1 MVHKMK
7 DLNRHLKA
15 IEFDKILQML
25 SSRGC
30 NDDAKESILS
40 LRPEKELL
48 KAQKLIDITEDA
60 YIMLAKHGGPSFGG
74 LKNVTNALS
83 RANAGGVLSMKEL
96 LDIGST
102 VRAVRAICEWR
113 QNSGQDEKSID
124 IYFNGLMPNK
134 YLEEKI
140 FSAIISEDEMSD
152 NASPELAS
160 IRRQIK
166 NKENSVRE
174 QLEKLIR
181 SQSYRGM
188 LQDAIVT
195 QRNGRYVVPV
205 KNEHRNSVSGLVHD
219 TSSTGA
225 TVFIEPAGVVE
236 ANNDIKVLKG
246 KEAQEI
252 ERILY
257 ELSVEAGNFLHE
269 IKGSYENAVEINVIF
284 AKAHLAYQMKASVPV
299 LNDKGVTD
307 LRKARHPLIDPKSV
321 VATDIRLGSDFDT
334 LVITGPNT
342 GGKTV
347 AIKTIGLLSAMASIG
362 LFIPA
367 ADESKVSV
375 YKNILVDIGDEQSI
389 EQSLSTFSSHMVNI
403 VNILKIADENSL
415 VLIDELGAGTDPVEG
430 AALAM
435 AILEKLHAQGA
446 KIAAT
451 THYAE
456 LKAYALETS
465 RVENGSCEF
474 DVNSL
479 KPTYRLLIG
488 IPGRSNAFAISE
500 RLGIEKDIIDR
511 ATELV
516 SSENIRFED
525 VVDSLEKS
533 RLEMEAERSKA
544 SQVKDEAKADREKAA
559 LVLKE
564 AEQRREKE
572 IENARGEALRIVEYA
587 KREANALLNEV
598 EKLKKEAKKTQNA
611 ADLARKAKSAVN
623 SHLNSINSAVNPVFD
638 SIDEDDD
645 YTLPRELQV
654 GDTVFCKT
662 IAKNATVSALKDKKG
677 NVEITAG
684 MLKMRVKEETLRLVD
699 KPKKEEPKKKVATGR
714 VSGESRSSMQVSNRC
729 DLRGLMVDEAILVL
743 DRFLDDLLLSGL
755 TECTIIHGKGTGALR
770 AGITQYL
777 KSDPRIRTFR
787 LGTFGEGENGV
798 TIAEIK

>member
-1 MVHKMK
+1 MK
-7 DLNRHLKA
+7 EMNRHLKA
-15 IEFDKILQML
+15 LEFDKVLEL
-25 SSRGC
+25 LAVRAC
-30 NDDAKESILS
+30 NDDAKNGIME
-40 LRPEKELL
+40 LRPETDIKEASRLV
-48 KAQKLIDITEDA
+48 KMTEEA
-60 YIMLAKHGGPSFGG
+60 YILLAKHGGPSFGG
-74 LKNVTNALS
+74 LKNVANSLS
-83 RANAGGVLSMKEL
+83 RAAAGGVLSMKEL
-96 LDIGST
+96 LDIAST
-102 VRAVRAICEWR
+102 VRAVRSISEWR
-113 QNSGQDEKSID
+113 SNSGQNELSID
-124 IYFNGLMPNK
+124 IYFNSLMPNK
-134 YLEEKI
+134 YLEDKI
-140 FSAIISEDEMSD
+140 TAAILSEDEMSD

-166 NKENSVRE
+166 NKENSVRD

-181 SQSYRGM
+181 SQNLKTV
-188 LQDAIVT
+188 LQDAIIT

-205 KNEHRNSVSGLVHD
+205 KSEHRSSVSGLVHD

-225 TVFIEPAGVVE
+225 TVFVEPAGVVE
-236 ANNDIKVLKG
+236 ANNDIRVLKG

-257 ELSVEAGNFLHE
+257 ELSVEAGNFVEE
-269 IKGSYENAVEINVIF
+269 IKGSYECAVEINIIF
-284 AKAHLAYQMKASVPV
+284 CKAHLAYQMKASVPV
-299 LNDKGVTD
+299 LNDRGITD
-307 LRKARHPLIDPKSV
+307 LRKARHPLIDPKKV

-347 AIKTIGLLSAMASIG
+347 AIKTVGLLSCMAASG
-362 LFIPA
+362 LMIPA

-375 YKNILVDIGDEQSI
+375 YESVLVDIGDEQSI

-403 VNILKIADENSL
+403 VNILKKANEKSL

-435 AILEKLHAQGA
+435 AILEKLHEQGA

-456 LKAYALETS
+456 LKAYALQTP

-479 KPTYRLLIG
+479 RPTYRLLIG

-500 RLGIEKDIIDR
+500 RLGIDKTIIDR
-511 ATELV
+511 AGELV
-516 SSENIRFED
+516 SSESVRFED
-525 VVDSLEKS
+525 VVDMLEKS
-533 RLEMEAERSKA
+533 RLEMEGEHSKA
-544 SQVKDEAKADREKAA
+544 VEITEAAKQDRQKAEK
-559 LVLKE
+559 VLKD
-564 AEQRREKE
+564 AEFRRERE
-572 IENARGEALRIVEYA
+572 LENARGEALRIVEHA

-598 EKLKKEAKKTQNA
+598 EKLKKEAKQTKNA
-611 ADLARKAKSAVN
+611 AELARKAKSSVN
-623 SHLNSINSAVNPVFD
+623 SHLNSINSAINPVFD
-638 SIDEDDD
+638 GMDDEDD
-645 YTLPRELQV
+645 YVLPRPLEI

-662 IAKNATVSALKDKKG
+662 IGKNASVTALKDKKDT
-677 NVEITAG
+677 VEIAAG

-699 KPKKEEPKKKVATGR
+699 KPKTDNKKKKQ
-714 VSGESRSSMQVSNRC
+714 VSIGKVTGESRASMQVNNRC
-729 DLRGLMVDEAILVL
+729 DLRGLMVDEAIIVL
-743 DRFLDDLLLSGL
+743 DRFLDDLLRSGL

-770 AGITQYL
+770 AGVTQFL
-777 KSDPRIRTFR
+777 KGDPRIRTFR

>member
-1 MVHKMK
+1 MAE
-7 DLNRHLKA
+7 LNRHLKA
-15 IEFDKILQML
+15 IEFDKILLML

-40 LRPEKELL
+40 LRPESKLS
-48 KAQKLIDITEDA
+48 KAQRLLTMTEDA

-102 VRAVRAICEWR
+102 VRAIRAIFEWR

-124 IYFNGLMPNK
+124 VYFNSLMPNK

-140 FSAIISEDEMSD
+140 FSAILSEDEMSD

-205 KNEHRNSVSGLVHD
+205 KNEHRGAVAGLVHD

-236 ANNDIKVLKG
+236 ANNDIRVLKG

-257 ELSVEAGNFLHE
+257 ELSVEAGNFFHE
-269 IKGSYENAVEINVIF
+269 IKGSYENAVEINVVF
-284 AKAHLAYQMKASVPV
+284 AKAHLAYNMKASVPI
-299 LNDKGVTD
+299 LNDRGVTE
-307 LRKARHPLIDPKSV
+307 LRKARHPLIDPAKV

-347 AIKTIGLLSAMASIG
+347 AIKTIGLLSAMASVG

-403 VNILKIADENSL
+403 VNILKVASEESL

-435 AILEKLHAQGA
+435 AILEQLHFQGA

-456 LKAYALETS
+456 LKAYALETP

-500 RLGIEKDIIDR
+500 RLGINKAIIDR

-544 SQVKDEAKADREKAA
+544 QEITESAKSDREKAA
-559 LVLKE
+559 YVLEE
-564 AEQRREKE
+564 AEKRRDKE
-572 IENARGEALRIVEYA
+572 LENARGEALRIVEHA
-587 KREANALLNEV
+587 RREANALLNEV

-611 ADLARKAKSAVN
+611 NELARKAKGTIN
-623 SHLNSINSAVNPVFD
+623 SHLNSINSAINPVFD
-638 SIDEDDD
+638 SMEDDDD

-662 IAKNATVSALKDKKG
+662 IGKNATVSALKDKKG

-684 MLKMRVKEETLRLVD
+684 MLKMRVKEESLRLMD
-699 KPKKEEPKKKVATGR
+699 KPKKEEPKKKAFTGR
-714 VSGESRSSMQVSNRC
+714 VAGESRSSMQVSNRC

-777 KSDPRIRTFR
+777 KADPRIRTFR

-798 TIAEIK
+798 TIVEIK

>member
-1 MVHKMK
+1 MNGMTK
-7 DLNRHLKA
+7 HLKA
-15 IEFDKILQML
+15 LEFDKVLELL
-25 SSRGC
+25 SVRGC
-30 NDDAKESILS
+30 NDDAKEIIMQ
-40 LRPEKELL
+40 LRPET
-48 KAQKLIDITEDA
+48 DINAALRLMKMTEDA
-60 YIMLAKHGGPSFGG
+60 YILLAKHGGPSFGG
-74 LKNVTNALS
+74 LKNVTNSLS
-83 RANAGGVLSMKEL
+83 RAAAGGVLSMKEL
-96 LDIGST
+96 LDIAST
-102 VRAVRAICEWR
+102 VRAVRSISEWR
-113 QNSGQDEKSID
+113 SNSGQNELSID
-124 IYFNGLMPNK
+124 VYFNSLMPNK
-134 YLEEKI
+134 YLEDKI
-140 FSAIISEDEMSD
+140 TSAILSEDEMSD

-166 NKENSVRE
+166 NKENSVRD

-181 SQSYRGM
+181 SQSLKTV
-188 LQDAIVT
+188 LQDAIIT

-205 KNEHRNSVSGLVHD
+205 KSEHRANVSGLVHD

-225 TVFIEPAGVVE
+225 TVFVEPAGVVE
-236 ANNDIKVLKG
+236 ANNDIRVLKG

-257 ELSVEAGNFLHE
+257 ELSVEAGNFLEE
-269 IKGSYENAVEINVIF
+269 IKGSYECAVEINVIF

-307 LRKARHPLIDPKSV
+307 LRKARHPLIDPKKV

-347 AIKTIGLLSAMASIG
+347 AIKTVGLLSAMAASG
-362 LFIPA
+362 LMIPT

-375 YKNILVDIGDEQSI
+375 YDSILVDIGDEQSI

-403 VNILKIADENSL
+403 VNILEKANEKSL

-435 AILEKLHAQGA
+435 AILEQLHFQGA

-456 LKAYALETS
+456 LKAYALQTP

-479 KPTYRLLIG
+479 RPTYRLLIG

-500 RLGIEKDIIDR
+500 RLGIDKSIIDR
-511 ATELV
+511 AGELV
-516 SSENIRFED
+516 SSENVRFED
-525 VVDSLEKS
+525 VVDMLEKS
-533 RLEMEAERSKA
+533 RLEMEDEHTKAREITAQANKDRQKAENLL
-544 SQVKDEAKADREKAA
+544 KDAQFRHER
-559 LVLKE
+559 
-564 AEQRREKE
+564 E
-572 IENARGEALRIVEYA
+572 IENARGEALRIVEHA

-598 EKLKKEAKKTQNA
+598 EKLKKEAKETKNA
-611 ADLARKAKSAVN
+611 ADLARRAKSTVN
-623 SHLNSINSAVNPVFD
+623 SHLDSINSAINPVFD
-638 SIDEDDD
+638 SNDDSDD
-645 YTLPRELQV
+645 YTLPRPLEI

-662 IAKNATVSALKDKKG
+662 IGKNASVTALKDKKG
-677 NVEITAG
+677 NVEIAAG

-699 KPKKEEPKKKVATGR
+699 KPKKENKAKKQVNIGR
-714 VSGESRSSMQVSNRC
+714 VSGESRASMQVNNRC
-729 DLRGLMVDEAILVL
+729 DLRGLMVDEAIIVL
-743 DRFLDDLLLSGL
+743 DRFLDDLLRSGL

-770 AGITQYL
+770 AGVTQYL

>member
-1 MVHKMK
+1 MNEM
-7 DLNRHLKA
+7 NRHLKA
-15 IEFDKILQML
+15 IEFNKILELLSARACNEDAREGIML
-25 SSRGC
+25 
-30 NDDAKESILS
+30 
-40 LRPEKELL
+40 LRPETTLKGASRLL
-48 KAQKLIDITEDA
+48 KMTEDA

-74 LKNVTNALS
+74 LKNVDNALA
-83 RANAGGVLSMKEL
+83 RAAAGGVLSMKEL
-96 LDIGST
+96 LDVAST
-102 VRAVRAICEWR
+102 VRAVRALTEWR
-113 QNSGQDEKSID
+113 ANSGQEQLSID
-124 IYFNGLMPNK
+124 IYFSSLMPNK

-140 FSAIISEDEMSD
+140 FSAIISEEEMSD

-166 NKENSVRE
+166 NKENSVRD
-174 QLEKLIR
+174 QLEKMIR
-181 SQSYRGM
+181 SQSLKSI
-188 LQDAIVT
+188 LQDSIIT

-205 KNEHRNSVSGLVHD
+205 KSEHRGTVSGLVHD

-225 TVFIEPAGVVE
+225 TVFVEPAGVVE
-236 ANNDIKVLKG
+236 ANNEIRILRG
-246 KEAQEI
+246 KEVQEI

-257 ELSVEAGNFLHE
+257 ELSVEAGNFTQE
-269 IKGSYENAVEINVIF
+269 IKGSYECAIEINIIF
-284 AKAHLAYQMKASVPV
+284 AKAHLAYQMKASVPE
-299 LNDKGVTD
+299 LNDNGIT
-307 LRKARHPLIDPKSV
+307 LLNKARHPLIDPKKV

-347 AIKTIGLLSAMASIG
+347 AIKTIGLLSAMAASG
-362 LFIPA
+362 MMIPA
-367 ADESKVSV
+367 YDGSKVSV

-403 VNILKIADENSL
+403 VNILDVADESSL

-435 AILEKLHAQGA
+435 AILERLHFQGA
-446 KIAAT
+446 RIAAT

-456 LKAYALETS
+456 LKAYALSTE

-500 RLGIEKDIIDR
+500 RLGISKDIIDR
-511 ATELV
+511 AGELV
-516 SSENIRFED
+516 SSESVRFED
-525 VVDSLEKS
+525 VVDMLEKS
-533 RLEMEAERSKA
+533 RLEMEDERSRA
-544 SQVKDEAKADREKAA
+544 AIITESAKQDREKAEKLLSDA
-559 LVLKE
+559 QL
-564 AEQRREKE
+564 RRDRE
-572 IENARGEALRIVEYA
+572 IENARGEALRIVEHA

-598 EKLKKEAKKTQNA
+598 ERLKKEAKQTKDAQE
-611 ADLARKAKSAVN
+611 LARRAKSAVN
-623 SHLNSINSAVNPVFD
+623 SHLNSINNAVNPVFD
-638 SIDEDDD
+638 SMDDDDD
-645 YTLPRELQV
+645 YTLPRPLQV
-654 GDTVFCKT
+654 GDTVYCKT
-662 IAKNATVSALKDKKG
+662 IGKNANVTALKDKKG
-677 NVEITAG
+677 NVEIAAG

-699 KPKKEEPKKKVATGR
+699 KPKKEEKKKPISTTRVTGDTRAT
-714 VSGESRSSMQVSNRC
+714 MQINNRC
-729 DLRGLMVDEAILVL
+729 DLRGLMVDEAVIVL
-743 DRFLDDLLLSGL
+743 DRFLDDLLRSGL